1 MRQQVTHKEGHIPPS
16 SRNGRSSSDNT
27 HSKLSNG
34 SQQNGRNQFSNGGGG
49 YNCTTD
55 SSTPGSHINS
65 SFYPTKTQIIS
76 GNTPTL
82 ERVTQV
88 HTSHIQ
94 NHQHN
99 NNLFTPKGKDFKY
112 QNHTGKIIGFD
123 SLITNFLL
131 NIYQAIMGQFQYPL

>member
-1 MRQQVTHKEGHIPPS
+1 MYKTEYELAHNNNYSSCDIISGDKRNESINMRQQVTHKEGHIPPS

-112 QNHTGKIIGFD
+112 
-123 SLITNFLL
+123 
-131 NIYQAIMGQFQYPL
+131 